1 MKCDIGI
8 SQMQTKTQ
16 PEKSK
21 FMNKS
26 WEIFW
31 RFLLLGCIS
40 FGGPAAHIGYFQHTF
55 VQNLKWLSHDA
66 YSKLIT
72 LSQILPGPGSSQIGF
87 AIGLQKAG
95 LAGGISA
102 FLGFT
107 LPSFILMYW
116 LAVSVDLDNPAS
128 WLTSISGGLKLLAVV
143 IVLDAVFTMF
153 SSFCK
158 DRVSVL
164 IMLLSMLFLVVY
176 QSFYTQLLILLV
188 AMLIG
193 VTNSKTTII
202 HINISQVLKKVA
214 WPPALI
220 FISLFLISLWLSEYD
235 SFVGMFAT
243 FYKNG
248 SVVFGGGHVV
258 LPLLQTSIGDTLT
271 QQQFLF
277 GYAAAQ
283 GVPGPM
289 FTIATFMGAQWI
301 INAPLTGAILATL
314 TIFLPGF
321 LLILSV
327 NKGSQSLFQHPKFI
341 GASAGINAAVV
352 GFLML
357 ALYDPVFTSAVHSYL
372 DLGLV
377 VIGFIGL
384 KLFKP
389 PILLLIGIFI
399 FLGFV

>member
-1 MKCDIGI
+1 MK
-8 SQMQTKTQ
+8 K
-16 PEKSK
+16 
-21 FMNKS
+21 N

-40 FGGPAAHIGYFQHTF
+40 FGGPAAHIGYFQRTF
-55 VQNLKWLSHDA
+55 VQKLEWLSNDA
-66 YSKLIT
+66 YAKLIS

-95 LAGGISA
+95 LAGGIAA

-116 LAVSVDLDNPAS
+116 LAVSVNLDTPAD
-128 WLTSISGGLKLLAVV
+128 WLLSVSSGLKLLAVV
-143 IVLDAVFTMF
+143 VVLDAVITMF
-153 SSFCK
+153 RSFCK
-158 DRVSVL
+158 GRLSIL
-164 IMLLSMLFLVVY
+164 IMLLSVLLLIIY
-176 QSFYTQLLILLV
+176 QSFYTQMLVLLI

-193 VTNSKTTII
+193 MTNNQAPPK
-202 HINISQVLKKVA
+202 QVKIAQSLKKIY
-214 WPPALI
+214 WLPMLL
-220 FISLFLISLWLSEYD
+220 FISLFLISLGLSQYD
-235 SFVGMFAT
+235 ALAGLFAT

-271 QQQFLF
+271 EQQFLF

-289 FTIATFMGAQWI
+289 FTMATYMGAQWI
-301 INAPLTGAILATL
+301 ENAPLSGAIVATL
-314 TIFLPGF
+314 AIFLPGF
-321 LLILSV
+321 LLILAINHSW
-327 NKGSQSLFQHPKFI
+327 QSLAQHPKFV

-352 GFLML
+352 GFLIV
-357 ALYDPVFTSAVHSYL
+357 ALYDPVFISAVHNYF
-372 DLGLV
+372 DLCLV
-377 VIGFIGL
+377 VIGFLGL

-389 PILLLIGIFI
+389 PILLMISIFI
-399 FLGFV
+399 LLGFI